1 MSVESVRRYY
11 LLKRLA
17 AAVSNDTALES
28 LWAGKQ
34 AAESGTE
41 LDATFPYVTRLATA
55 GYVAVEDLDGATVE
69 ELQQSGFT
77 SREAAAVLA
86 AL

>member
-1 MSVESVRRYY
+1 MSVECVRRFY

-17 AAVSNDTALES
+17 AAQQGDESLES

-34 AAESGTE
+34 LAESGTA
-41 LDATFPYVTRLATA
+41 LGSDYPSVTTLAAA
-55 GYVAVEDLDGATVE
+55 GYVAVEDVDGATVE
-69 ELQQSGFT
+69 ELQLAGLST
-77 SREAAAVLA
+77 READAVLA